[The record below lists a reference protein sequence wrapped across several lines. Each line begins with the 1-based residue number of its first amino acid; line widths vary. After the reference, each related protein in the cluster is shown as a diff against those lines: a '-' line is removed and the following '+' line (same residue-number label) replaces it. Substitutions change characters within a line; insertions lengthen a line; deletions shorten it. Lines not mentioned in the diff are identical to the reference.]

1 VGSVHRAT
9 WPEAGPLRDEARA
22 AGADI
27 TVYPVAAEVLG
38 AIRKAKSD
46 AKVSMRAE
54 VAEVRVG
61 DTAARLGALLAARG
75 DVLGAGRA
83 ATLVTREAPEAS
95 VEVDLA
101 PVADG

>member
-1 VGSVHRAT
+1 VAGGRA
-9 WPEAGPLRDEARA
+9 EALA
-22 AGADI
+22 AGADP
-27 TVYPVAAEVLG
+27 TVYPVAAAVLG

-54 VAEVRVG
+54 VVEVRVG
-61 DTAARLGALLAARG
+61 DTAERLVALLAAQG

-83 ATLVTREAPEAS
+83 ATLLTHEAPEPT

-101 PVADG
+101 PIADG